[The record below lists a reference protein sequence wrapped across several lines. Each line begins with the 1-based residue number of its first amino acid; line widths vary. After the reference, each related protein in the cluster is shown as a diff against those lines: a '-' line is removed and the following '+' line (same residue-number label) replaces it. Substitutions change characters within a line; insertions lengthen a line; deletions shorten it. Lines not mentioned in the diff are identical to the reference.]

1 VQIQEKQAC
10 VSVKGTVTFL
20 KGKDSWTIWVS
31 EQKTKTKA
39 REIIIT

>member
-1 VQIQEKQAC
+1 M
-10 VSVKGTVTFL
+10 KGPVTFL
-20 KGKDSWTIWVS
+20 KGGVGKDSWTIWVS